1 MLEDVA
7 YISRQVKVVVTQSV
21 QGTTQVASFLKHFKR
36 FYFHCNA
43 KFLVL
48 GNQLVPRRKSG
59 NGRNGLSVVTTI
71 KSLTTSLLA
80 SLRRYVTDQD
90 VRIKLPLNGKSAKLF
105 REIFS

>member
-7 YISRQVKVVVTQSV
+7 YISLRVKVVVTQSV

-43 KFLVL
+43 KFLVP

-59 NGRNGLSVVTTI
+59 DRRNWLSLVTMI

-80 SLRRYVTDQD
+80 SLRLNMLW
-90 VRIKLPLNGKSAKLF
+90 IKM
-105 REIFS
+105 